1 MLALAICKRRRL
13 PIITSASTLSL
24 TPFENYRHYETSTR
38 RKRSI
43 SHLRGER
50 TILPRKEWPTTSRRR
65 RFGDDF
71 VPTSRKRRFGD
82 DSKTRNTTLVDT
94 TNSTTTTS
102 RNKEYHQRNKNSLSK
117 TFRRGVG
124 AMMSISGLLTSTI
137 KSTQTP
143 TNGLKSL
150 QKFLKES
157 GVELEISQ
165 TLNRHLALNLTLCAR
180 IQKELWKSRWKKQN
194 HKTSSSSSSSSLD
207 TKFWQDAKRYVR
219 YATAAY
225 GQAMIYAAE
234 MDARGNFEFE
244 RLGELTKDSI
254 SKHISIPSEDIQL
267 LDVDYDGDIHHLRHF
282 VAVDHENKK
291 VILSIRGTFNL
302 NEVVVD
308 VTAFSREFCG
318 GEAHSEMA
326 TMAER
331 VWEKAGT
338 TISSLLNDHPH
349 YGLVVTGHSLG
360 GGTAC
365 LLTSMIL
372 SKKLVRAPT
381 KCFAFASPPVFFPVE
396 RASGLGVTTNFIHQQ
411 DVIPAM
417 SMHSVR
423 HLFGLLQTIQTY
435 QRKNLSRTE
444 RLQVAFG
451 LKAPPKDLVDAFREQ
466 QKTSMPPIEGSP
478 RLEVPA
484 AKTVRLHPTNND
496 HGSYTWECLSP
507 QELIRHYEGIRIHP
521 EMFLDHLAPRYEH
534 ALEHLDC
541 QRKQK

>member
-1 MLALAICKRRRL
+1 MLTALAICKRRRL
-13 PIITSASTLSL
+13 PIITSSASTLTL
-24 TPFENYRHYETSTR
+24 TPFENYRHYETSNR

-50 TILPRKEWPTTSRRR
+50 TLPRKEWPTTTTSRRR
-65 RFGDDF
+65 RFGDD
-71 VPTSRKRRFGD
+71 
-82 DSKTRNTTLVDT
+82 SKQRNTTLVDT
-94 TNSTTTTS
+94 TNSTTS
-102 RNKEYHQRNKNSLSK
+102 RNKEYHQKNKNSLSK

-137 KSTQTP
+137 KSTTQTP

-194 HKTSSSSSSSSLD
+194 HKTSSSSSSSSSLD
-207 TKFWQDAKRYVR
+207 TKFWKDAKRYVR
-219 YATAAY
+219 YATAVY

-282 VAVDHENKK
+282 VAIDHEHKK

-331 VWEKAGT
+331 VWEKAGP

-466 QKTSMPPIEGSP
+466 QKKSMPSIEGSP

-484 AKTVRLHPTNND
+484 AKTVRLHPSNND
-496 HGSYTWECLSP
+496 SYTWECLSP
-507 QELIRHYEGIRIHP
+507 KDLIRHYEGIRIHP

-541 QRKQK
+541 QRKQR